1 MRQSPDRRDWKPN
14 RLQGLG
20 ILCVLGA
27 ASLAVAVVLLGSP
40 AEFGVS
46 GFATAS
52 RTLNQLTAVMLTCI
66 ALVVPL
72 TANLYTPRLVRLY
85 VTHPLIVGGLSV
97 LVLSHLLV
105 LSASFFPAGHPA
117 STFLVYFISGTYLLV
132 LAATLPFLFGISQFL
147 RPAYFLP
154 MLTRRGVQGI
164 ARLERGRA
172 PREPVRQLFET
183 IDVVTNVALTG
194 MHRGDR
200 QLVLLALQAL
210 HRVLTAILASTRSAS
225 QTWRDSQANFV
236 PGLAM
241 EGQAYLKREGIW
253 PEAYVLAQMLKVME
267 SATKSQHEILAE
279 VARSLVESAEQALK
293 LEQAAVVELHLMAF
307 NTLMRQ
313 AVEDQDLRRFQN
325 LCYHYR
331 LLIEAFRESPE
342 RMLSATEQLLHYGKM
357 AQKQGL
363 HFGLETVLYDL
374 GELVLSLARKDE
386 PLAMDLV
393 RMFAGPLWQ
402 ESIAAGSLKRKVGW
416 RTLLR
421 VHWEA
426 RVAGLEALAELLH
439 WSYLFDDT
447 IHREQLQWVLDENRE
462 LHFEFNDR
470 LMRFA
475 HLSQEAE
482 ALARKFAFA
491 HESGANPAED

>member
-1 MRQSPDRRDWKPN
+1 M
-14 RLQGLG
+14 
-20 ILCVLGA
+20 VGA
-27 ASLAVAVVLLGSP
+27 ASLALTVALMGSP
-40 AEFGVS
+40 IEFGAT

-85 VTHPLIVGGLSV
+85 VTHPLIVTGLSV
-97 LVLSHLLV
+97 LILSHLLI
-105 LSASFFPAGHPA
+105 LSSSFFPSGHRT
-117 STFLVYFISGTYLLV
+117 STILIYAISGVYFLV

-147 RPAYFLP
+147 RPAYFVP
-154 MLTRRGVQGI
+154 MLTRRGIQSI
-164 ARLERGRA
+164 QRLEKGKD

-183 IDVVTNVALTG
+183 IDVVTNIALTG

-200 QLVLLALQAL
+200 QLVLLALHAL
-210 HRVLTAILASTRSAS
+210 HQILTAILDSTKNRNQA
-225 QTWRDSQANFV
+225 WRESTANFV
-236 PGLAM
+236 PGLAI
-241 EGQAYLKREGIW
+241 EGQTYLKRHGIW
-253 PEAYVLAQMLKVME
+253 PEAYVLSQMLKVME
-267 SATKSQHEILAE
+267 NASRSQHEILAE
-279 VARSLVESAEQALK
+279 VARSLAESAERAALLG
-293 LEQAAVVELHLMAF
+293 LETVTELHVMAF

-331 LLIEAFRESPE
+331 LLIESLRDSPE
-342 RMLSATEQLLHYGKM
+342 RMFAAAEQLLHYGNLALKRN
-357 AQKQGL
+357 L
-363 HFGLETVLYDL
+363 HFGMETVLYDL
-374 GELVLSLARKDE
+374 GELVLCIARKDE
-386 PLAMDLV
+386 ALAMDLV
-393 RMFAGPLWQ
+393 RVSAGPLWH

-426 RVAGLEALAELLH
+426 RASGLDRLAELLH

-475 HLSQEAE
+475 HISPAAE
-482 ALARKFAFA
+482 ALAEKFAFEG
-491 HESGANPAED
+491 ESSGNPTED